1 MPGDTAGAP
10 GARLRSWESL
20 CSSWHLIPAPLYP
33 SLLSS
38 CRHHFHSF
46 CSTIYAATGPAH
58 AAPGSIPAA
67 ESAAPAAQGAAP
79 AGTCR
84 SRPYRCLLASKRC
97 DGEVDTADQVAG
109 ALLVAAECEGEDGV
123 RVGGCEVASLA
134 EGDGGGVDDGS
145 GGVEVLHG
153 VDEHQ
158 TIGQVGGEHRV
169 ALDGLEG
176 GLTPVVD
183 AVAHLSHADPRV
195 APLVVH
201 VVGVGGGHV
210 PDDTD
215 AVAVNCHRTAVVDT
229 RVRCTA
235 AVGVAASLPEVW
247 QARARA
253 RVVALDCDRKHRA
266 ASAPSHVVTNICDGE
281 GVIMQGHAL
290 SCPCVVEVAAR
301 GSQD

>member
-183 AVAHLSHADPRV
+183 AVAHRPMQIRESPHWLSMSLGLAGAMSRTILMQLPSIAIV
-195 APLVVH
+195 PPLLTH
-201 VVGVGGGHV
+201 VSDVLPLLVLLPACQRFGRPAQGHV
-210 PDDTD
+210 LLHLTVI
-215 AVAVNCHRTAVVDT
+215 ANIE
-229 RVRCTA
+229 
-235 AVGVAASLPEVW
+235 LPPRP
-247 QARARA
+247 A
-253 RVVALDCDRKHRA
+253 
-266 ASAPSHVVTNICDGE
+266 
-281 GVIMQGHAL
+281 M
-290 SCPCVVEVAAR
+290 
-301 GSQD
+301 